1 MAQKSLTTKELRA
14 LTEKE
19 LAEQLQQRGAELWQY
34 RMKAKDGS
42 LQQTHLLRVTRRQI
56 ARLNTLLKEQ
66 VLKEQVVG

>member
-19 LAEQLQQRGAELWQY
+19 LAEQLQQRRRDLWQY

-66 VLKEQVVG
+66 VLKEQVGG